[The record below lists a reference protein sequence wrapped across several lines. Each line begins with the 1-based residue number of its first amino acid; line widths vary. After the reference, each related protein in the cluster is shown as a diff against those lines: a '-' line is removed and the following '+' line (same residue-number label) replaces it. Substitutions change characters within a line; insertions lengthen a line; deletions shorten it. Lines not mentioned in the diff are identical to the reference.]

1 MVKHYESKRADA
13 LCRACIF
20 LFLLLF
26 AIGCEEDKEPAL
38 YMPTLATNTA
48 TGQSRFGATIQG
60 TVTPHEGSSAE
71 YTVGFLYST
80 SASLANPQEI
90 EATPGEGNNYTATL
104 QGLQPGQTYYY
115 CIFARSGDAMVK
127 GKTSNFDTD
136 AATRPAVSVVTT
148 ADITEESVQLQAE
161 VTDNGGYEPD
171 IRGFVYAPYIEN
183 GPDLNINDDETI
195 VAFGQD
201 FTATLSG
208 LKPNTTYSV
217 RAYATSGAGTGYGE
231 PVQFT
236 TTASKIP
243 IVIANGQGS
252 LGDVPVSAAAYTAV
266 LTGAVTADHG
276 LAVSE
281 VGFCWS
287 AESRQPTVEQSQ
299 SVKLDGAS
307 AKRFSA
313 TIEGLMANTRY
324 YVRAYAKNEK
334 GTGYSATV
342 EFTSDT
348 EQVVSLTQA
357 MVTAFTAS
365 TATISAQMTT
375 TEKTKVLEKGV
386 CYGTAL
392 NPDVNGAKL
401 KDASTDAKLVTATLT
416 GLKEGQVYHARA
428 YAVTRDGT
436 FYSGDVQFQT
446 ETTYAPTL
454 TTITVYDKT
463 ETGVKIRSSV
473 ATNGGLDITEKGIV
487 YSSTEAEP
495 TLEKGTKVVAT
506 GEGNDISVT
515 LSNLKGGTTYF
526 ACAYA
531 TNAKGTGY
539 GVVGEFATAQH
550 TVPVVGSLNV
560 SSIGDDN
567 AQASAFLSDI
577 GGEGEV
583 ISERG
588 FVLSV
593 GSEPTVEGCDFKI
606 VSTATTEEFT
616 AKLTKLSYSTL
627 YNIRAYAINKVGA
640 GYSQMLQFETGH
652 STTPGVGELKCVKS
666 ETYSLQIEFPVTNN
680 GGAELTKYGVR
691 WWGNGSAEQE
701 VVGKLTG
708 NTVTAT
714 ISGLQANT
722 YYSCYGFAANKN
734 GEVSTYS
741 NTFATAKL
749 PPTGD
754 DNPLP
759 GDDDGMKKPDVGY
772 VSVSEVYATSAW
784 VSASIYDDG
793 KSAIT
798 EQGFLWAEGEGDELT
813 VDNATKIVMPL
824 GKNSMRTKLTNLKGN
839 TTYRVRAYA
848 INAKGVGYSNQQWFT
863 TESADK
869 PEPGE
874 GDNPTPGTE
883 E

>member
-48 TGQSRFGATIQG
+48 TGLSRFGATIQG
-60 TVTPHEGSSAE
+60 TVTPHDGSSAD

-80 SASLANPQEI
+80 SASLANPQEAA
-90 EATPGEGNNYTATL
+90 ATPGEGNNYSATL

-171 IRGFVYAPYIEN
+171 IRGFVYALYIEN

-252 LGDVPVSAAAYTAV
+252 LGDVPVDAAAYTAV

-357 MVTAFTAS
+357 MVTAFTSS

-392 NPDVNGAKL
+392 NPDVNGTKVKDEGTDTKL
-401 KDASTDAKLVTATLT
+401 LTATLT
-416 GLKEGQVYHARA
+416 GLTEGQVYHARA

-463 ETGVKIRSSV
+463 ETGVKVRASV

-526 ACAYA
+526 ARAYA

-583 ISERG
+583 ISECG

-652 STTPGVGELKCVKS
+652 STTPSLGELKCVKA
-666 ETYSLQIEFPVTNN
+666 EAHSLQLEFPVTNN
-680 GGAELTKYGVR
+680 GGATLTEYGVMLD
-691 WWGNGSAEQE
+691 NTQD
-701 VVGKLTG
+701 VKGKLDG
-708 NTVTAT
+708 NKVTLT
-714 ISGLQANT
+714 LTSLKENT
-722 YYSCYGFAANKN
+722 SYIVRGYAANKN
-734 GEVSTYS
+734 GKVWT
-741 NTFATAKL
+741 NTEYFNTAKL
-749 PPTGD
+749 PPSGS

-759 GDDDGMKKPDVGY
+759 GDNDGIKKPNVGY
-772 VSVSEVYATSAW
+772 TSVSEIYATSAW
-784 VSASIYDDG
+784 VSASINDDG

-824 GKNSMRTKLTNLKGN
+824 GKNSMRTKLTNLKGK
-839 TTYRVRAYA
+839 TRYRVRAYA
-848 INAKGVGYSNQQWFT
+848 INAKGVGYGGQQWFT

-874 GDNPTPGTE
+874 GDNPTPGVD
-883 E
+883 

>member
-60 TVTPHEGSSAE
+60 TVTPHEGSSAD

-148 ADITEESVQLQAE
+148 ADITEESVTLQAE
-161 VTDNGGYEPD
+161 VTDNGGYEPE
-171 IRGFVYAPYIEN
+171 ILGFVYALYIEN
-183 GPDLNINDDETI
+183 GPDLNIDDDET
-195 VAFGQD
+195 VMAFGQD

-208 LKPNTTYSV
+208 LNPNTTYSV
-217 RAYATSGAGTGYGE
+217 RAYATSDAGTGYGE
-231 PVQFT
+231 PITFT
-236 TTASKIP
+236 TSASKIP

-299 SVKLDGAS
+299 SVKLDGAD

-324 YVRAYAKNEK
+324 YLRAYAKNEK

-357 MVTAFTAS
+357 MVTAFTSS
-365 TATISAQMTT
+365 TATISAQMTS
-375 TEKTKVLEKGV
+375 TEKTVIQEKGV
-386 CYGTAL
+386 CYGTAM
-392 NPDVNGAKL
+392 NPDVNGTKVKDEGTDTKL
-401 KDASTDAKLVTATLT
+401 LTATLT
-416 GLKEGQVYHARA
+416 GLTEGQVYHARA

-526 ACAYA
+526 ARAYA

-652 STTPGVGELKCVKS
+652 STTPSLGELKCVKA
-666 ETYSLQIEFPVTNN
+666 EAHSLQLEFPVTNN
-680 GGAELTKYGVR
+680 GGATLTEYGVMLD
-691 WWGNGSAEQE
+691 NTQD
-701 VVGKLTG
+701 VKGKLDG
-708 NTVTAT
+708 NKVTLTLTSLKENTSYTVR
-714 ISGLQANT
+714 G
-722 YYSCYGFAANKN
+722 YAANKN
-734 GEVSTYS
+734 GKVWT
-741 NTFATAKL
+741 NTEYFNTAKL
-749 PPTGD
+749 PPSGG

-759 GDDDGMKKPDVGY
+759 GDDDGMKKPSVGY
-772 VSVSEVYATSAW
+772 TSVSEIYATSAW
-784 VSASIYDDG
+784 VSASINDDG

-824 GKNSMRTKLTNLKGN
+824 GKNSMRTKLTNLKGK
-839 TTYRVRAYA
+839 TRYRVRAYA
-848 INAKGVGYSNQQWFT
+848 INAKGVGYGGQQWFT

-874 GDNPTPGTE
+874 GDNPTPGVD
-883 E
+883 

>member
-1 MVKHYESKRADA
+1 MVKHYEPKRTDA

-48 TGQSRFGATIQG
+48 TGQSRFGAIIQG

-80 SASLANPQEI
+80 SASLANAQEV
-90 EATPGEGNNYTATL
+90 EAVQGEGSNYTATL

-236 TTASKIP
+236 TSASKIP

-299 SVKLDGAS
+299 SVKLDGAD

-357 MVTAFTAS
+357 MVTAFTSS
-365 TATISAQMTT
+365 TATISAQMTS
-375 TEKTKVLEKGV
+375 TEKTKILEKGV
-386 CYGTAL
+386 CYGTAM
-392 NPDVNGAKL
+392 NPDVNGTKVKDEGTDTKL
-401 KDASTDAKLVTATLT
+401 LTATLT
-416 GLKEGQVYHARA
+416 GLTEGQVYHARA

-526 ACAYA
+526 ARAYA

-627 YNIRAYAINKVGA
+627 YNIRAYAINKVGT

-652 STTPGVGELKCVKS
+652 STTPSLGELKCVKA
-666 ETYSLQIEFPVTNN
+666 EAHSLQLEFPVTNN
-680 GGAELTKYGVR
+680 GGATLTEYGVMLD
-691 WWGNGSAEQE
+691 NTQD
-701 VVGKLTG
+701 VKGKLDG
-708 NTVTAT
+708 NKVTLTLTSLKENTSYTVR
-714 ISGLQANT
+714 G
-722 YYSCYGFAANKN
+722 YAANKN
-734 GEVSTYS
+734 GKVWT
-741 NTFATAKL
+741 NTEYFNTAKL
-749 PPTGD
+749 PPSGG

-759 GDDDGMKKPDVGY
+759 GDDDGMKKPSVGY
-772 VSVSEVYATSAW
+772 TSVSEIYATSAW
-784 VSASIYDDG
+784 VSASINDDG

-824 GKNSMRTKLTNLKGN
+824 GKNSMRTKLTNLKGK
-839 TTYRVRAYA
+839 TRYRVRAYA
-848 INAKGVGYSNQQWFT
+848 INAKGVGYGGQQWFT

-874 GDNPTPGTE
+874 GDNPTPGVD
-883 E
+883 

>member
-1 MVKHYESKRADA
+1 MVKHYESKRTDA

-26 AIGCEEDKEPAL
+26 AIGCEEDKEPTL

-80 SASLANPQEI
+80 SASLANAQEV
-90 EATPGEGNNYTATL
+90 EAVQGEGSNYTATL

-324 YVRAYAKNEK
+324 YVRAYAKNVK
-334 GTGYSATV
+334 GTGYSATL

-392 NPDVNGAKL
+392 NPDVNGTKL

-526 ACAYA
+526 ARAYA

-652 STTPGVGELKCVKS
+652 STTPSLGELKCVKA
-666 ETYSLQIEFPVTNN
+666 EAHSLQLEFPVTNN
-680 GGAELTKYGVR
+680 GGATLTEYGVMLD
-691 WWGNGSAEQE
+691 NTQD
-701 VVGKLTG
+701 VKGKLDG
-708 NTVTAT
+708 NKVTLTLTSLKENTSYTVR
-714 ISGLQANT
+714 G
-722 YYSCYGFAANKN
+722 YAANKN
-734 GEVSTYS
+734 GKVWT
-741 NTFATAKL
+741 NTEYFNTAKL
-749 PPTGD
+749 PPSGG

-759 GDDDGMKKPDVGY
+759 GDNDGMKKPSVGY
-772 VSVSEVYATSAW
+772 TSVSEIYATSAW
-784 VSASIYDDG
+784 VSASINDDG

-824 GKNSMRTKLTNLKGN
+824 GKNSMRTKLTNLKGK
-839 TTYRVRAYA
+839 TRYRVRAYA
-848 INAKGVGYSNQQWFT
+848 INAKGVGYGGQQWFT

-874 GDNPTPGTE
+874 GDNPTPGVD
-883 E
+883 

>member
-1 MVKHYESKRADA
+1 MVKHYEPKRTAA
-13 LCRACIF
+13 WCRACIF
-20 LFLLLF
+20 LFVLLF

-48 TGQSRFGATIQG
+48 TGLSRFGATIQG
-60 TVTPHEGSSAE
+60 TVTPHDGSSAD

-80 SASLANPQEI
+80 SASLTNPQEI

-136 AATRPAVSVVTT
+136 VATRPAVSVVTT
-148 ADITEESVQLQAE
+148 SDITEESVTLQAE

-171 IRGFVYAPYIEN
+171 ILGFVYALYIEN
-183 GPDLNINDDETI
+183 GPDLNINDDETV

-201 FTATLSG
+201 FTATLTG
-208 LKPNTTYSV
+208 LNPNTTYSV
-217 RAYATSGAGTGYGE
+217 RAYATSSAGTGYGE
-231 PVQFT
+231 PITFT
-236 TTASKIP
+236 TSASKIP

-252 LGDVPVSAAAYTAV
+252 LGDVPVDAAAYTAV

-299 SVKLDGAS
+299 SVKLDGTN

-313 TIEGLMANTRY
+313 TAEGLMANTRY

-357 MVTAFTAS
+357 MVTAFTSS

-375 TEKTKVLEKGV
+375 TEKTVIQEKGV
-386 CYGTAL
+386 CYGTAV
-392 NPDVNGAKL
+392 NPDVNGTKVKDEGTDTKL
-401 KDASTDAKLVTATLT
+401 LTATLT

-436 FYSGDVQFQT
+436 FYSGDIQFQT

-454 TTITVYDKT
+454 TGITVYDKT
-463 ETGVKIRSSV
+463 ETSVKVRSSV

-487 YSSTEAEP
+487 YSNSVAEP
-495 TLEKGTKVVAT
+495 TLENGTKAVAT
-506 GEGNDISVT
+506 GEGNDISVS
-515 LSNLKGGTTYF
+515 LSNLKGGTTYY
-526 ACAYA
+526 ARAYA

-588 FVLSV
+588 FVLAA
-593 GSEPTVEGCDFKI
+593 GWEPTVESCDLKI

-616 AKLTKLSYSTL
+616 AKLTGLSYSTL
-627 YNIRAYAINKVGA
+627 YTIRAYAINKVGA
-640 GYSQMLQFETGH
+640 GYSQMVQFETGY
-652 STTPGVGELKCVKS
+652 STTPSVGELKCVKA

-759 GDDDGMKKPDVGY
+759 GDDDGMKKPELGY
-772 VSVSEVYATSAW
+772 TNVSEVYATSAW

-839 TTYRVRAYA
+839 TRYRVRAYA

>member
-1 MVKHYESKRADA
+1 MVKHYEPKRTAA
-13 LCRACIF
+13 WCRACIF
-20 LFLLLF
+20 LFVLLF

-48 TGQSRFGATIQG
+48 TGLSRFGATIQG
-60 TVTPHEGSSAE
+60 TVTPHDGSSAD

-80 SASLANPQEI
+80 SASLANPQEAA
-90 EATPGEGNNYTATL
+90 ATPGEGNNYSATL

-392 NPDVNGAKL
+392 NPDVNGTKL
-401 KDASTDAKLVTATLT
+401 KDASTDVKLVTATLT

-526 ACAYA
+526 ARAYA

-652 STTPGVGELKCVKS
+652 STTPSLGELKCVKA
-666 ETYSLQIEFPVTNN
+666 EAHSLQLEFPVTNN
-680 GGAELTKYGVR
+680 GGATLTEYGVMLD
-691 WWGNGSAEQE
+691 NTQD
-701 VVGKLTG
+701 VKGKLDG
-708 NTVTAT
+708 NKVTLTLTSLKENTSYTVR
-714 ISGLQANT
+714 G
-722 YYSCYGFAANKN
+722 YAANKN
-734 GEVSTYS
+734 GKVWT
-741 NTFATAKL
+741 NTEYFNTAKL
-749 PPTGD
+749 PPSGG

-759 GDDDGMKKPDVGY
+759 GDDDGMKKPSVGY
-772 VSVSEVYATSAW
+772 TSVSEIYATSAW
-784 VSASIYDDG
+784 VSASINDDG

-824 GKNSMRTKLTNLKGN
+824 GKNSMRTKLTNLKGK
-839 TTYRVRAYA
+839 TRYRVRAYA
-848 INAKGVGYSNQQWFT
+848 INAKGVGYGGQQWFT

-874 GDNPTPGTE
+874 GDNPTPGVD
-883 E
+883 

>member
-1 MVKHYESKRADA
+1 MVKHYESKRTDA

-26 AIGCEEDKEPAL
+26 AIGCEEDKEPTL

-60 TVTPHEGSSAE
+60 TVTPHEGSSAD

-136 AATRPAVSVVTT
+136 AATRPAISVVTT

-183 GPDLNINDDETI
+183 GPDLNINNDETI

-252 LGDVPVSAAAYTAV
+252 LGDVPVDAAAYTAV

-313 TIEGLMANTRY
+313 NIEGLMANTRY

-392 NPDVNGAKL
+392 NPDVNGTKL

-515 LSNLKGGTTYF
+515 LSNLKGGTTYY
-526 ACAYA
+526 ARAYA

-567 AQASAFLSDI
+567 AQASAFLSNI

-627 YNIRAYAINKVGA
+627 YNIRAYAINKVGT

-652 STTPGVGELKCVKS
+652 STTPSLGELKCVKA
-666 ETYSLQIEFPVTNN
+666 EAHSLQLEFPVTNN
-680 GGAELTKYGVR
+680 GGATLTEYGVMLD
-691 WWGNGSAEQE
+691 NTQD
-701 VVGKLTG
+701 VKGKLDG
-708 NTVTAT
+708 NRVTLTLTSLKENTSYTVR
-714 ISGLQANT
+714 G
-722 YYSCYGFAANKN
+722 YAANKN
-734 GEVSTYS
+734 GKVWT
-741 NTFATAKL
+741 NTEYFNTAKL
-749 PPTGD
+749 PPSGG

-759 GDDDGMKKPDVGY
+759 GDNDGMKKPNVGY
-772 VSVSEVYATSAW
+772 TTVYDIGATSAW
-784 VSASIYDDG
+784 VGANINDDG

-813 VDNATKIVMPL
+813 VDNATKIKMPVG
-824 GKNSMRTKLTNLKGN
+824 GKVMRTKISGLKG
-839 TTYRVRAYA
+839 TTRYRVRAYA
-848 INAKGVGYSNQQWFT
+848 INAKGVGYGGQQWFT

-874 GDNPTPGTE
+874 GDNPTPGVD
-883 E
+883 

>member
-80 SASLANPQEI
+80 SAGLANPQEI

-148 ADITEESVQLQAE
+148 ADITEESVKLQAE

-171 IRGFVYAPYIEN
+171 IRGFVYALYIEN

-236 TTASKIP
+236 TSASKIP

-299 SVKLDGAS
+299 SVKLDGAD

-324 YVRAYAKNEK
+324 YLRAYAKNEK
-334 GTGYSATV
+334 GTGYSSTV

-357 MVTAFTAS
+357 MVTAFTSS
-365 TATISAQMTT
+365 TATISAQMTS
-375 TEKTKVLEKGV
+375 TEKTKILEKGV
-386 CYGTAL
+386 CYGTAV
-392 NPDVNGAKL
+392 NPDVNGTKVKDEGTDTKL
-401 KDASTDAKLVTATLT
+401 LTATLT
-416 GLKEGQVYHARA
+416 GLTEGQVYHARA

-463 ETGVKIRSSV
+463 ETGVKVRASV

-495 TLEKGTKVVAT
+495 TLENGTKAVAT

-515 LSNLKGGTTYF
+515 LSNLTGGTTYF
-526 ACAYA
+526 ARAYA

-652 STTPGVGELKCVKS
+652 STTPSLGELKCVKA
-666 ETYSLQIEFPVTNN
+666 EAHSLQLEFPVTNN
-680 GGAELTKYGVR
+680 GGATLTEYGVMLD
-691 WWGNGSAEQE
+691 NTQD
-701 VVGKLTG
+701 VKGKLDG
-708 NTVTAT
+708 NKVTLTLTSLKENTSYTVR
-714 ISGLQANT
+714 G
-722 YYSCYGFAANKN
+722 YAANKN
-734 GEVSTYS
+734 GKVWT
-741 NTFATAKL
+741 NTEYFNTAKL
-749 PPTGD
+749 PPSGG

-759 GDDDGMKKPDVGY
+759 GDDDGMKKPSVGY
-772 VSVSEVYATSAW
+772 TSVSEIYATSAW
-784 VSASIYDDG
+784 VSASINDDG

-813 VDNATKIVMPL
+813 VDNATKIVMSL
-824 GKNSMRTKLTNLKGN
+824 GKNSMRTKLTNLKGK
-839 TTYRVRAYA
+839 TRYRVRAYA
-848 INAKGVGYSNQQWFT
+848 INAKGVGYGGQQWFT

-874 GDNPTPGTE
+874 GDNPTPGVD
-883 E
+883 

>member
-1 MVKHYESKRADA
+1 MVKHYEPKRTAA
-13 LCRACIF
+13 WCRACIF
-20 LFLLLF
+20 LFVLLF

-48 TGQSRFGATIQG
+48 TGLSRFGATIQG
-60 TVTPHEGSSAE
+60 TVTPHDGSSAD

-80 SASLANPQEI
+80 SASLANPQEAA
-90 EATPGEGNNYTATL
+90 ATPGEGNNYSATL

-136 AATRPAVSVVTT
+136 AATRPAVSVVT
-148 ADITEESVQLQAE
+148 ASDITEESVTLQAE

-171 IRGFVYAPYIEN
+171 ILGFVYAPYIEN
-183 GPDLNINDDETI
+183 GPDLNINDDETV

-201 FTATLSG
+201 FTATLTG
-208 LKPNTTYSV
+208 LNPNTTYSV

-231 PVQFT
+231 PIQFT
-236 TTASKIP
+236 TSASKIP

-299 SVKLDGAS
+299 SVKLDGTN

-313 TIEGLMANTRY
+313 TAEGLMANTRY

-357 MVTAFTAS
+357 MVTAFTSS

-375 TEKTKVLEKGV
+375 TEKTVIQEKGV
-386 CYGTAL
+386 CYGTAV
-392 NPDVNGAKL
+392 NPDTNGSKV
-401 KDASTDAKLVTATLT
+401 KDGSTDTKQLTAKLT

-454 TTITVYDKT
+454 TGITVYDKT
-463 ETGVKIRSSV
+463 ETGVKIRASV

-487 YSSTEAEP
+487 YSNSVAEP
-495 TLEKGTKVVAT
+495 TLENGTKAVAT
-506 GEGNDISVT
+506 SEGNDISVS
-515 LSNLKGGTTYF
+515 LSNLKGGTTYY
-526 ACAYA
+526 ARAYA

-567 AQASAFLSDI
+567 AQASAYLSDL
-577 GGEGEV
+577 GGEGET

-588 FVLSV
+588 FVLAI
-593 GSEPTVEGCDFKI
+593 GWEPTVENNDLKI
-606 VSTATTEEFT
+606 VSSTTTENFT
-616 AKLTKLSYSTL
+616 AKLTGLSYSTL

-652 STTPGVGELKCVKS
+652 STTPSLGELKCVKA
-666 ETYSLQIEFPVTNN
+666 EAHSLQLEFPVTNN
-680 GGAELTKYGVR
+680 GGATLTEYGVR
-691 WWGNGSAEQE
+691 FDDYLDVKGQLEGNK
-701 VVGKLTG
+701 VTLTLTDLKE
-708 NTVTAT
+708 NTSYAVR
-714 ISGLQANT
+714 G
-722 YYSCYGFAANKN
+722 YAANKN
-734 GEVSTYS
+734 GKVWT
-741 NTFATAKL
+741 NTEYFNTAKL
-749 PPTGD
+749 PPTGG

-759 GDDDGMKKPDVGY
+759 GDNDGMKKPSVGY
-772 VSVSEVYATSAW
+772 TNVSEIYATSAW

-793 KSAIT
+793 KSTIT
-798 EQGFLWAEGEGDELT
+798 EQGFLWAEGSDGDLT

-824 GKNSMRTKLTNLKGN
+824 GKNSMRTKLTNLKAN

-848 INAKGVGYSNQQWFT
+848 INAKGVGYSDQQWFT

-874 GDNPTPGTE
+874 GDNPTPGVD
-883 E
+883 

>member
-1 MVKHYESKRADA
+1 MVKHYESKRTDA

-148 ADITEESVQLQAE
+148 ADITEESVKLQAE

-171 IRGFVYAPYIEN
+171 IRGFVYALYIEN

-236 TTASKIP
+236 TSASKIP

-299 SVKLDGAS
+299 SVKLDGAD

-324 YVRAYAKNEK
+324 YLRAYAKNEK
-334 GTGYSATV
+334 GTGYSSTV

-357 MVTAFTAS
+357 MVTAFTSS
-365 TATISAQMTT
+365 TATISAQMTS
-375 TEKTKVLEKGV
+375 TEKTVIQEKGV
-386 CYGTAL
+386 CYGTAM
-392 NPDVNGAKL
+392 NPDVNGTKVKDEGTDTKL
-401 KDASTDAKLVTATLT
+401 LTATLT
-416 GLKEGQVYHARA
+416 GLTEGQVYHARA

-463 ETGVKIRSSV
+463 ETGVKVRASV

-495 TLEKGTKVVAT
+495 TLENGTKAVAT
-506 GEGNDISVT
+506 GEDNDISVT
-515 LSNLKGGTTYF
+515 LSNLTGGTTYF
-526 ACAYA
+526 ARAYA

-652 STTPGVGELKCVKS
+652 STTPSLGELKCVKA
-666 ETYSLQIEFPVTNN
+666 EAHSLQLEFPVTNN
-680 GGAELTKYGVR
+680 GGATLTEYGVMLD
-691 WWGNGSAEQE
+691 NTQD
-701 VVGKLTG
+701 VKGKLDG
-708 NTVTAT
+708 NKVTLTLTSLKENTSYTVR
-714 ISGLQANT
+714 G
-722 YYSCYGFAANKN
+722 YAANKN
-734 GEVSTYS
+734 GKVWT
-741 NTFATAKL
+741 NTEYFNTAKL
-749 PPTGD
+749 PPSGG

-759 GDDDGMKKPDVGY
+759 GDDDGMKKPSVGY
-772 VSVSEVYATSAW
+772 TSVSEIYATSAW
-784 VSASIYDDG
+784 VSASINDDG

-824 GKNSMRTKLTNLKGN
+824 GKNSMRTKLTNLKGK
-839 TTYRVRAYA
+839 TRYRVRAYA
-848 INAKGVGYSNQQWFT
+848 INAKGVGYGGQQWFT

-874 GDNPTPGTE
+874 GDNPTPGVD
-883 E
+883 

>member
-1 MVKHYESKRADA
+1 MVKHYEPKRTAA
-13 LCRACIF
+13 WCRACIF
-20 LFLLLF
+20 LFVLLF

-48 TGQSRFGATIQG
+48 TGLSRFGATIQG
-60 TVTPHEGSSAE
+60 TVTPHDGSSAD

-80 SASLANPQEI
+80 SASLANPQEAA
-90 EATPGEGNNYTATL
+90 ATPGEGNNYSATL

-313 TIEGLMANTRY
+313 TIECFMANTRY
-324 YVRAYAKNEK
+324 YVRASAKNEK
-334 GTGYSATV
+334 GTRYSATV

-392 NPDVNGAKL
+392 NPDVNGTKL
-401 KDASTDAKLVTATLT
+401 KDASTDVKLVTATLT

-526 ACAYA
+526 ARAYA

-652 STTPGVGELKCVKS
+652 STTPSLGELKCVKA
-666 ETYSLQIEFPVTNN
+666 EAHSLQLEFPVTNN
-680 GGAELTKYGVR
+680 GGATLTEYGVMLD
-691 WWGNGSAEQE
+691 NTQD
-701 VVGKLTG
+701 VKGKLDG
-708 NTVTAT
+708 NKVTLTLTSLKENTSYTVR
-714 ISGLQANT
+714 G
-722 YYSCYGFAANKN
+722 YAANKN
-734 GEVSTYS
+734 GKVWT
-741 NTFATAKL
+741 NTEYFNTAKL
-749 PPTGD
+749 PPSGG

-759 GDDDGMKKPDVGY
+759 GDDDGMKKPSVGY
-772 VSVSEVYATSAW
+772 TSVSEIYATSAW
-784 VSASIYDDG
+784 VSASINDDG

-824 GKNSMRTKLTNLKGN
+824 GKNSMRTKLTNLKGK
-839 TTYRVRAYA
+839 TRYRVRAYA
-848 INAKGVGYSNQQWFT
+848 INAKGVGYGGQQWFT

-874 GDNPTPGTE
+874 GDNPTPGVD
-883 E
+883 

>member
-1 MVKHYESKRADA
+1 MVKHYESKRTDA

-26 AIGCEEDKEPAL
+26 AIGCEEDKEPTL

-80 SASLANPQEI
+80 SASLANAQEV
-90 EATPGEGNNYTATL
+90 EAVQGEGSNYTATL

-195 VAFGQD
+195 VAFGQN

-243 IVIANGQGS
+243 IVISNGQGS

-392 NPDVNGAKL
+392 NPDVNGTKL
-401 KDASTDAKLVTATLT
+401 KDTSTDAKLVTATLT

-526 ACAYA
+526 ARAYA

-652 STTPGVGELKCVKS
+652 STTPSLGELKCVKT
-666 ETYSLQIEFPVTNN
+666 EAHSLQLEFPVTNN
-680 GGAELTKYGVR
+680 GGATLTEYGVMLD
-691 WWGNGSAEQE
+691 NTQD
-701 VVGKLTG
+701 VKGKLDG
-708 NTVTAT
+708 NKVTLTLTSLKENTSYTVR
-714 ISGLQANT
+714 G
-722 YYSCYGFAANKN
+722 YAANKN
-734 GEVSTYS
+734 GKVWT
-741 NTFATAKL
+741 NTEYFNTAKL
-749 PPTGD
+749 PPSGG

-759 GDDDGMKKPDVGY
+759 GDDDGMKKPSVGY
-772 VSVSEVYATSAW
+772 TSVSEIYATSAW
-784 VSASIYDDG
+784 VSASINDDG

-813 VDNATKIVMPL
+813 VDNATKIVMPS
-824 GKNSMRTKLTNLKGN
+824 GKNSMRTKLTNLKGK
-839 TTYRVRAYA
+839 TRYRVRAYA
-848 INAKGVGYSNQQWFT
+848 INAKGVGYGGQQWFT

-874 GDNPTPGTE
+874 GDNPTPGVD
-883 E
+883 

>member
-1 MVKHYESKRADA
+1 MVKHYEPKRTDA

-60 TVTPHEGSSAE
+60 TVTPHEGSSAD

-115 CIFARSGDAMVK
+115 CIFVRSGDAMVK

-148 ADITEESVQLQAE
+148 ADITEESVKLQAE

-171 IRGFVYAPYIEN
+171 IRGFVYALYIEN

-236 TTASKIP
+236 TSASKIP

-299 SVKLDGAS
+299 SVKLDGAD

-324 YVRAYAKNEK
+324 YLRAYAKNEK
-334 GTGYSATV
+334 GTGYSSTV

-357 MVTAFTAS
+357 MVTAFTSS
-365 TATISAQMTT
+365 TATISAQMTS
-375 TEKTKVLEKGV
+375 TEKTKILEKGV
-386 CYGTAL
+386 CYGTAM
-392 NPDVNGAKL
+392 NPDVNG
-401 KDASTDAKLVTATLT
+401 
-416 GLKEGQVYHARA
+416 
-428 YAVTRDGT
+428 
-436 FYSGDVQFQT
+436 
-446 ETTYAPTL
+446 
-454 TTITVYDKT
+454 
-463 ETGVKIRSSV
+463 
-473 ATNGGLDITEKGIV
+473 
-487 YSSTEAEP
+487 
-495 TLEKGTKVVAT
+495 TKVK
-506 GEGNDISVT
+506 D
-515 LSNLKGGTTYF
+515 
-526 ACAYA
+526 
-531 TNAKGTGY
+531 
-539 GVVGEFATAQH
+539 
-550 TVPVVGSLNV
+550 
-560 SSIGDDN
+560 
-567 AQASAFLSDI
+567 
-577 GGEGEV
+577 
-583 ISERG
+583 
-588 FVLSV
+588 
-593 GSEPTVEGCDFKI
+593 EP
-606 VSTATTEEFT
+606 
-616 AKLTKLSYSTL
+616 
-627 YNIRAYAINKVGA
+627 
-640 GYSQMLQFETGH
+640 
-652 STTPGVGELKCVKS
+652 EL
-666 ETYSLQIEFPVTNN
+666 E
-680 GGAELTKYGVR
+680 
-691 WWGNGSAEQE
+691 
-701 VVGKLTG
+701 
-708 NTVTAT
+708 
-714 ISGLQANT
+714 
-722 YYSCYGFAANKN
+722 
-734 GEVSTYS
+734 
-741 NTFATAKL
+741 
-749 PPTGD
+749 
-754 DNPLP
+754 
-759 GDDDGMKKPDVGY
+759 
-772 VSVSEVYATSAW
+772 
-784 VSASIYDDG
+784 
-793 KSAIT
+793 
-798 EQGFLWAEGEGDELT
+798 
-813 VDNATKIVMPL
+813 
-824 GKNSMRTKLTNLKGN
+824 
-839 TTYRVRAYA
+839 
-848 INAKGVGYSNQQWFT
+848 
-863 TESADK
+863 
-869 PEPGE
+869 
-874 GDNPTPGTE
+874 
-883 E
+883 

>member
-1 MVKHYESKRADA
+1 MVKHYESKRTDA

-26 AIGCEEDKEPAL
+26 AIGCEEDKEPTL

-80 SASLANPQEI
+80 SASLANAQEV
-90 EATPGEGNNYTATL
+90 EAVQGEGSNYTATL

-307 AKRFSA
+307 AKRFST

-392 NPDVNGAKL
+392 NPDVNSTKL
-401 KDASTDAKLVTATLT
+401 KDASTDAKQVTATLT

-526 ACAYA
+526 ARAYA

-652 STTPGVGELKCVKS
+652 STTPSLGELKCVKA
-666 ETYSLQIEFPVTNN
+666 EAHSLQLEFPVTNN
-680 GGAELTKYGVR
+680 GGATLTEYGVMLD
-691 WWGNGSAEQE
+691 NTQD
-701 VVGKLTG
+701 VKGKLDG
-708 NTVTAT
+708 NKVTLTLTSLKENTSYTVR
-714 ISGLQANT
+714 G
-722 YYSCYGFAANKN
+722 YAANKN
-734 GEVSTYS
+734 GKVWT
-741 NTFATAKL
+741 NTEYFNTAKL
-749 PPTGD
+749 PPSGG

-759 GDDDGMKKPDVGY
+759 GDDDGMKKPSVGY
-772 VSVSEVYATSAW
+772 TSVSEIYATSAW
-784 VSASIYDDG
+784 VSASINDDG

-824 GKNSMRTKLTNLKGN
+824 GKNSMRTKLTNLKGK
-839 TTYRVRAYA
+839 TRYRVRAYA
-848 INAKGVGYSNQQWFT
+848 INAKGVGYGGQQWFT

-874 GDNPTPGTE
+874 GDNPTPGVD
-883 E
+883 

>member
-1 MVKHYESKRADA
+1 MVKHYESKRTDA
-13 LCRACIF
+13 LCRAYIF

-26 AIGCEEDKEPAL
+26 AIGCEEDKEPTL

-80 SASLANPQEI
+80 SASLANAQEV
-90 EATPGEGNNYTATL
+90 EAVQGEGSNYTATL

-392 NPDVNGAKL
+392 NPDVNGTKL

-416 GLKEGQVYHARA
+416 GLKEGQIYHARA

-526 ACAYA
+526 ARAYA

-627 YNIRAYAINKVGA
+627 YNIRAYAINKVGT

-652 STTPGVGELKCVKS
+652 STTPSLGELKCVKA
-666 ETYSLQIEFPVTNN
+666 EAHSLQLEFPVTNN
-680 GGAELTKYGVR
+680 GGATLTEYGVMLD
-691 WWGNGSAEQE
+691 NTQD
-701 VVGKLTG
+701 VKGKLDG
-708 NTVTAT
+708 NKVTLTLTSLKENTSYTVR
-714 ISGLQANT
+714 G
-722 YYSCYGFAANKN
+722 YAANKN
-734 GEVSTYS
+734 GKVWT
-741 NTFATAKL
+741 NTEYFNTAKL
-749 PPTGD
+749 PPSGG

-759 GDDDGMKKPDVGY
+759 GDNDGMKKPSVGY
-772 VSVSEVYATSAW
+772 TSVSEIYATSAW
-784 VSASIYDDG
+784 VSASINDDG

-824 GKNSMRTKLTNLKGN
+824 GKNSMRTKLTNLKGK
-839 TTYRVRAYA
+839 TRYRVRAYA
-848 INAKGVGYSNQQWFT
+848 INAKGVGYGGQQWFT

-874 GDNPTPGTE
+874 GDNPTPGVD
-883 E
+883 

>member
-1 MVKHYESKRADA
+1 MVKHYESKRTDA

-26 AIGCEEDKEPAL
+26 AIGCEEDKEPTL

-80 SASLANPQEI
+80 SASLANAQEV
-90 EATPGEGNNYTATL
+90 EAVQGEGSNYTATL

-307 AKRFSA
+307 AKRFST

-392 NPDVNGAKL
+392 NPDVNGTKL
-401 KDASTDAKLVTATLT
+401 KDASTDAKQVTATLT

-473 ATNGGLDITEKGIV
+473 AANGGLDITEKGIV

-526 ACAYA
+526 ARAYA

-652 STTPGVGELKCVKS
+652 STTPSLGELKCVKA
-666 ETYSLQIEFPVTNN
+666 EAHSLQLEFPVTNN
-680 GGAELTKYGVR
+680 GGATLTEYGVMLD
-691 WWGNGSAEQE
+691 NTQD
-701 VVGKLTG
+701 VKGKLDG
-708 NTVTAT
+708 NKVTLTLTSLKENTSYTVR
-714 ISGLQANT
+714 G
-722 YYSCYGFAANKN
+722 YAANKN
-734 GEVSTYS
+734 GKVWT
-741 NTFATAKL
+741 NTEYFNTAKL
-749 PPTGD
+749 PPSGG

-759 GDDDGMKKPDVGY
+759 GDDDGMKKPSVGY
-772 VSVSEVYATSAW
+772 TSVSEIYATSAW
-784 VSASIYDDG
+784 VSASINDDG

-824 GKNSMRTKLTNLKGN
+824 GKNSMRTKLTNLKGK
-839 TTYRVRAYA
+839 TRYRVRAYA
-848 INAKGVGYSNQQWFT
+848 INAKGVGYGGQQWFT

-874 GDNPTPGTE
+874 GDNPTPGVD
-883 E
+883 

>member
-1 MVKHYESKRADA
+1 MVKHYESKRTDA

-26 AIGCEEDKEPAL
+26 AIGCEEDKEPTL

-80 SASLANPQEI
+80 SASLANAQEV
-90 EATPGEGNNYTATL
+90 EAVQGEGSNYTATL

-392 NPDVNGAKL
+392 NPDVNSTKL
-401 KDASTDAKLVTATLT
+401 KDTSTDAKLVTATLT

-526 ACAYA
+526 ARAYA

-652 STTPGVGELKCVKS
+652 STTPSLGELKCVKA
-666 ETYSLQIEFPVTNN
+666 EAHSLQLEFPVTNN
-680 GGAELTKYGVR
+680 GGATLTEYGVMLD
-691 WWGNGSAEQE
+691 NTQD
-701 VVGKLTG
+701 VKGKLDG
-708 NTVTAT
+708 NKVTLTLTSLKENTSYTVR
-714 ISGLQANT
+714 G
-722 YYSCYGFAANKN
+722 YAANKN
-734 GEVSTYS
+734 GKVWT
-741 NTFATAKL
+741 NTEYFNTAKL
-749 PPTGD
+749 PPSGG

-759 GDDDGMKKPDVGY
+759 GDDDGMKKPSVGY
-772 VSVSEVYATSAW
+772 TSVSEIYATSAW
-784 VSASIYDDG
+784 VSASINDDG

-813 VDNATKIVMPL
+813 VDNATKIVMPS
-824 GKNSMRTKLTNLKGN
+824 GKNSMRTKLTNLKGK
-839 TTYRVRAYA
+839 TRYRVRAYA
-848 INAKGVGYSNQQWFT
+848 INAKGVGYGGQQWFT

-874 GDNPTPGTE
+874 GDNPTPGVD
-883 E
+883 

>member
-1 MVKHYESKRADA
+1 MVKHYESKRTDA
-13 LCRACIF
+13 LYRACIF

-26 AIGCEEDKEPAL
+26 AIGCEEDKEPTL

-80 SASLANPQEI
+80 SASLANAQEV
-90 EATPGEGNNYTATL
+90 EAVQGEGSNYTATL

-148 ADITEESVQLQAE
+148 ADITEESVKLQAE

-171 IRGFVYAPYIEN
+171 IYGFVYAPYIEN

-236 TTASKIP
+236 TSASKIP

-299 SVKLDGAS
+299 SVKLDGAD

-324 YVRAYAKNEK
+324 YLRAYAKNEK

-357 MVTAFTAS
+357 MVTAFTSS
-365 TATISAQMTT
+365 TATISAQMTS
-375 TEKTKVLEKGV
+375 TEKTVIQEKGV
-386 CYGTAL
+386 CYGTAM
-392 NPDVNGAKL
+392 NPDVNGTKVKDEGTDTKL
-401 KDASTDAKLVTATLT
+401 LTATLT
-416 GLKEGQVYHARA
+416 GLTEGQVYHARA

-463 ETGVKIRSSV
+463 ETGVKVRASV

-495 TLEKGTKVVAT
+495 TLENGTKAVAT

-526 ACAYA
+526 ARAYA

-652 STTPGVGELKCVKS
+652 STTPSLGELKCVKA
-666 ETYSLQIEFPVTNN
+666 EAHSLQLEFPVTNN
-680 GGAELTKYGVR
+680 GGATLTEYGVMLD
-691 WWGNGSAEQE
+691 NTQD
-701 VVGKLTG
+701 VKGKLDG
-708 NTVTAT
+708 NKVTLTLTSLKENTSYTVR
-714 ISGLQANT
+714 G
-722 YYSCYGFAANKN
+722 YAANKN
-734 GEVSTYS
+734 GKVWT
-741 NTFATAKL
+741 NTEYFNTAKL
-749 PPTGD
+749 PPSGG

-759 GDDDGMKKPDVGY
+759 GDDDGMKKPSVGY
-772 VSVSEVYATSAW
+772 TSVSEIYATSAW
-784 VSASIYDDG
+784 VSASINDDG

-824 GKNSMRTKLTNLKGN
+824 GKNSMRTKLTNLKGK
-839 TTYRVRAYA
+839 TRYRVRAYA
-848 INAKGVGYSNQQWFT
+848 INAKGVGYGGQQWFT
-863 TESADK
+863 TEGADK

-874 GDNPTPGTE
+874 GDNPTPGVD
-883 E
+883 

>member
-1 MVKHYESKRADA
+1 MVKHYEPKRTAA
-13 LCRACIF
+13 WCRACIF
-20 LFLLLF
+20 LFVLLF

-48 TGQSRFGATIQG
+48 TGLSRFGATIQG
-60 TVTPHEGSSAE
+60 TVTPHDGSSAD

-80 SASLANPQEI
+80 SASLANPQEAA
-90 EATPGEGNNYTATL
+90 ATPGEGNNYSATL

-392 NPDVNGAKL
+392 NPDVNGTKL
-401 KDASTDAKLVTATLT
+401 KDASTDVKLVTATLT

-526 ACAYA
+526 ARAYA

-652 STTPGVGELKCVKS
+652 STTPSLGELKCVKA
-666 ETYSLQIEFPVTNN
+666 EAHSLQLEFPVTNN
-680 GGAELTKYGVR
+680 GGATLTEYGVMLD
-691 WWGNGSAEQE
+691 NPQD
-701 VVGKLTG
+701 VKGKLDG
-708 NTVTAT
+708 NKVTLTLTSLKENTSYTVR
-714 ISGLQANT
+714 G
-722 YYSCYGFAANKN
+722 YAANKN
-734 GEVSTYS
+734 GKVWT
-741 NTFATAKL
+741 NTEYFNTAKL
-749 PPTGD
+749 PPSGG

-759 GDDDGMKKPDVGY
+759 GDDDGMKKPSVGY
-772 VSVSEVYATSAW
+772 TSVSEIYATSAW
-784 VSASIYDDG
+784 VSASINDDG

-824 GKNSMRTKLTNLKGN
+824 GKNSMRTKLTNLKGK
-839 TTYRVRAYA
+839 TRYRVRAYA
-848 INAKGVGYSNQQWFT
+848 INAKGVGYGGQQWFT

-874 GDNPTPGTE
+874 GDNPTPGVD
-883 E
+883 

>member
-1 MVKHYESKRADA
+1 MVKHYESKRTDA

-26 AIGCEEDKEPAL
+26 AIGCEEDKEPTL

-80 SASLANPQEI
+80 SASLANAQEV
-90 EATPGEGNNYTATL
+90 EAVQGEGSNYTATL

-324 YVRAYAKNEK
+324 YVRAYAKNVK
-334 GTGYSATV
+334 GTGYSATL

-392 NPDVNGAKL
+392 NPDVNGTKL

-495 TLEKGTKVVAT
+495 TLEKGTKVVAK

-526 ACAYA
+526 ARAYA

-652 STTPGVGELKCVKS
+652 STTPSLGELKCVKA
-666 ETYSLQIEFPVTNN
+666 EAHSLQLEFPVTNN
-680 GGAELTKYGVR
+680 GGATLTEYGVMLD
-691 WWGNGSAEQE
+691 NTQD
-701 VVGKLTG
+701 VKGKLDG
-708 NTVTAT
+708 NKVTLTLTSLKENTSYTVRGYAT
-714 ISGLQANT
+714 
-722 YYSCYGFAANKN
+722 NKN
-734 GEVSTYS
+734 GKVWT
-741 NTFATAKL
+741 NTEYFNTAKL
-749 PPTGD
+749 PPSGG

-759 GDDDGMKKPDVGY
+759 GDDDGMKKPSVGY
-772 VSVSEVYATSAW
+772 TSVSEIYATSAW
-784 VSASIYDDG
+784 VSASINDDG

-813 VDNATKIVMPL
+813 VDNATKIVMPS
-824 GKNSMRTKLTNLKGN
+824 GKNSMRTKLTNLKGK
-839 TTYRVRAYA
+839 TRYRVRAYA
-848 INAKGVGYSNQQWFT
+848 INAKGVGYGGQQWFT

-874 GDNPTPGTE
+874 GDNPTPGVD
-883 E
+883 

>member
-1 MVKHYESKRADA
+1 MVKHYESKRTDA
-13 LCRACIF
+13 LYRACIF

-26 AIGCEEDKEPAL
+26 AIGCEEDKEPTL

-60 TVTPHEGSSAE
+60 TVTSHEGSSAE

-80 SASLANPQEI
+80 SASLANAQEV
-90 EATPGEGNNYTATL
+90 EAVQGEGSNYTATL

-307 AKRFSA
+307 AKRFST

-392 NPDVNGAKL
+392 NPDVNGTKL
-401 KDASTDAKLVTATLT
+401 KDASTDAKQVTATLT

-526 ACAYA
+526 ARAYA

-588 FVLSV
+588 FVLSI

-652 STTPGVGELKCVKS
+652 STTPSLGELKCVKA
-666 ETYSLQIEFPVTNN
+666 EAHSLQLEFPVTNN
-680 GGAELTKYGVR
+680 GGATLTEYGVMLD
-691 WWGNGSAEQE
+691 NTQD
-701 VVGKLTG
+701 VKGKLDG
-708 NTVTAT
+708 NKVTLTLTSLKENTSYTVR
-714 ISGLQANT
+714 G
-722 YYSCYGFAANKN
+722 YAANKN
-734 GEVSTYS
+734 GKVWT
-741 NTFATAKL
+741 NTEYFNTAKL
-749 PPTGD
+749 PPSGG

-759 GDDDGMKKPDVGY
+759 GDNDGMKKPNVGY
-772 VSVSEVYATSAW
+772 TTVYDIGATSAW
-784 VSASIYDDG
+784 VGANVNDDG

-824 GKNSMRTKLTNLKGN
+824 GKNSMRTKLTNLKGK
-839 TTYRVRAYA
+839 TRYRVRAYA
-848 INAKGVGYSNQQWFT
+848 INAKGVGYGGQQWFT

-874 GDNPTPGTE
+874 GDNPTPGVD
-883 E
+883 

>member
-1 MVKHYESKRADA
+1 MVKHYESKRTDA

-26 AIGCEEDKEPAL
+26 AIGCEEDKEPTL

-80 SASLANPQEI
+80 SASLANAQEV
-90 EATPGEGNNYTATL
+90 EAVQGEGSNYTATL

-392 NPDVNGAKL
+392 NPDVNGTKL

-526 ACAYA
+526 ARAYA

-627 YNIRAYAINKVGA
+627 YNIRAYAINKVGT

-652 STTPGVGELKCVKS
+652 STTPSLGELKCVKA
-666 ETYSLQIEFPVTNN
+666 EAHSLQLEFPVTNN
-680 GGAELTKYGVR
+680 GGATLTEYGVMLD
-691 WWGNGSAEQE
+691 NTQD
-701 VVGKLTG
+701 VKGKLDG
-708 NTVTAT
+708 NKVTLTLTSLKENTSYTVR
-714 ISGLQANT
+714 G
-722 YYSCYGFAANKN
+722 YAANKN
-734 GEVSTYS
+734 GKVWT
-741 NTFATAKL
+741 NTEYFNTAKL
-749 PPTGD
+749 PPSGG

-759 GDDDGMKKPDVGY
+759 GDNDGMKKPNVGY
-772 VSVSEVYATSAW
+772 TTVYDIGATSAW
-784 VSASIYDDG
+784 VGANVNDDG

-813 VDNATKIVMPL
+813 VDNATKIKMPVG
-824 GKNSMRTKLTNLKGN
+824 GKVMRTKISGLKG
-839 TTYRVRAYA
+839 TTRYRVRAYA
-848 INAKGVGYSNQQWFT
+848 INAKGVGYGGQQWFT

-874 GDNPTPGTE
+874 GDNPTPGVD
-883 E
+883 

>member
-26 AIGCEEDKEPAL
+26 AIGCEEDKEPTL

-80 SASLANPQEI
+80 SASLANAQEV
-90 EATPGEGNNYTATL
+90 EAVQGEGSNYTATL

-307 AKRFSA
+307 AKRFTA

-324 YVRAYAKNEK
+324 YVRAYAKNVK
-334 GTGYSATV
+334 GTGYSATL

-392 NPDVNGAKL
+392 NPDVNGTKL

-526 ACAYA
+526 ARAYA

-652 STTPGVGELKCVKS
+652 STTPSLGELKCVKA
-666 ETYSLQIEFPVTNN
+666 EAHSLQLEFPVTNN
-680 GGAELTKYGVR
+680 GGATLTEYGVMLD
-691 WWGNGSAEQE
+691 NTQD
-701 VVGKLTG
+701 VKGKLDG
-708 NTVTAT
+708 NKVTLTLTSLKENTSYTVR
-714 ISGLQANT
+714 G
-722 YYSCYGFAANKN
+722 YAANKN
-734 GEVSTYS
+734 GKVWT
-741 NTFATAKL
+741 NTEYFNTAKL
-749 PPTGD
+749 PPSGG

-759 GDDDGMKKPDVGY
+759 GDNDGMKKPSVGY
-772 VSVSEVYATSAW
+772 TSVSEIYATSAW
-784 VSASIYDDG
+784 VSASINDDG

-824 GKNSMRTKLTNLKGN
+824 GKNSMRTKLTNLKGK
-839 TTYRVRAYA
+839 TRYRVRAYA
-848 INAKGVGYSNQQWFT
+848 INAKGVGYGGQQWFT

-874 GDNPTPGTE
+874 GDNPTPGVD
-883 E
+883 

>member
-1 MVKHYESKRADA
+1 MVKHYESKRTDA

-26 AIGCEEDKEPAL
+26 AIGCEEDKEPTL

-80 SASLANPQEI
+80 SASLANAQEV
-90 EATPGEGNNYTATL
+90 EAVQGEGSNYTATL

-324 YVRAYAKNEK
+324 YVRAYAKNKK

-392 NPDVNGAKL
+392 NPDVNGTKL
-401 KDASTDAKLVTATLT
+401 KDASTDVKLVTATLT

-526 ACAYA
+526 ARAYA

-627 YNIRAYAINKVGA
+627 YNIRAYAINKVGT

-652 STTPGVGELKCVKS
+652 STTPSLGELKCVKA
-666 ETYSLQIEFPVTNN
+666 EAHSLQLEFPVTNN
-680 GGAELTKYGVR
+680 GGATLTEYGVMLD
-691 WWGNGSAEQE
+691 NTQD
-701 VVGKLTG
+701 VKGKLDG
-708 NTVTAT
+708 NKVTLTLTSLKENTSYTVR
-714 ISGLQANT
+714 G
-722 YYSCYGFAANKN
+722 YAANKN
-734 GEVSTYS
+734 GKVWT
-741 NTFATAKL
+741 NTEYFNTAKL
-749 PPTGD
+749 PPSGG

-759 GDDDGMKKPDVGY
+759 GDNDGMKKPNVGY
-772 VSVSEVYATSAW
+772 TTVYDIGATSAW
-784 VSASIYDDG
+784 VGANVNDDG

-813 VDNATKIVMPL
+813 VDNATKIKMPVG
-824 GKNSMRTKLTNLKGN
+824 GKVMRTKISGLKG
-839 TTYRVRAYA
+839 TTRYRVRAYA
-848 INAKGVGYSNQQWFT
+848 INAKGVGYGGQQWFT

-874 GDNPTPGTE
+874 GDNPTPGVD
-883 E
+883 

>member
-1 MVKHYESKRADA
+1 MVKHYESKRTDA

-26 AIGCEEDKEPAL
+26 AIGCEEDKEPTL

-80 SASLANPQEI
+80 SASLANAQEV
-90 EATPGEGNNYTATL
+90 EAVQGEGSNYTATL

-392 NPDVNGAKL
+392 NPDVNGTKL
-401 KDASTDAKLVTATLT
+401 KDASTDAKLVTVTLT

-526 ACAYA
+526 ARAYA

-652 STTPGVGELKCVKS
+652 STTPSLGELKCVKA
-666 ETYSLQIEFPVTNN
+666 EAHSLQLEFPVTNN
-680 GGAELTKYGVR
+680 GGATLTEYGVMLD
-691 WWGNGSAEQE
+691 NTQD
-701 VVGKLTG
+701 VKGKLDG
-708 NTVTAT
+708 NKVTLTLTSLKENTSYTVR
-714 ISGLQANT
+714 G
-722 YYSCYGFAANKN
+722 YAANKN
-734 GEVSTYS
+734 GKVWT
-741 NTFATAKL
+741 NTEYFNTAKL
-749 PPTGD
+749 PPSGG

-759 GDDDGMKKPDVGY
+759 GDNDGMKKPNVGY
-772 VSVSEVYATSAW
+772 TTVYDIGATSAW
-784 VSASIYDDG
+784 VGANVNDDG

-813 VDNATKIVMPL
+813 VDNATKIKMPVG
-824 GKNSMRTKLTNLKGN
+824 GKVMRTKISGLKG
-839 TTYRVRAYA
+839 TTRYRVRAYA
-848 INAKGVGYSNQQWFT
+848 INAKGVGYGGQQWFT

-874 GDNPTPGTE
+874 GDNPTPGVD
-883 E
+883 

>member
-1 MVKHYESKRADA
+1 MVKHYESKRTDA

-26 AIGCEEDKEPAL
+26 AIGCEEDKEPTL

-80 SASLANPQEI
+80 SASLANAQEV
-90 EATPGEGNNYTATL
+90 EAVQGEGSNYTATL

-392 NPDVNGAKL
+392 NPDVNSTKL

-526 ACAYA
+526 ARAYA

-588 FVLSV
+588 FVLAV

-606 VSTATTEEFT
+606 VSTVTTEEFT

-652 STTPGVGELKCVKS
+652 STTPSLGELKCVKA
-666 ETYSLQIEFPVTNN
+666 EAHSLQLEFPVTNN
-680 GGAELTKYGVR
+680 GGATLTEYGVMLD
-691 WWGNGSAEQE
+691 NTQD
-701 VVGKLTG
+701 VKGKLDG
-708 NTVTAT
+708 NKVTLT
-714 ISGLQANT
+714 LTSLKENT
-722 YYSCYGFAANKN
+722 SYIVRGYAANKN
-734 GEVSTYS
+734 GKVWT
-741 NTFATAKL
+741 NTEYFNTAKL
-749 PPTGD
+749 PPSGG

-759 GDDDGMKKPDVGY
+759 GDNDGIKKPNVGY
-772 VSVSEVYATSAW
+772 TSVSEIYATSAW
-784 VSASIYDDG
+784 VSASINDDG

-824 GKNSMRTKLTNLKGN
+824 GKNSMRTKLTNLKGK
-839 TTYRVRAYA
+839 TRYRVRAYA
-848 INAKGVGYSNQQWFT
+848 INAKGVGYGGQQWFT

-874 GDNPTPGTE
+874 GDNPTPGVD
-883 E
+883 

>member
-1 MVKHYESKRADA
+1 MVKHYESKRTDA

-60 TVTPHEGSSAE
+60 TVTPHEGSSAD

-136 AATRPAVSVVTT
+136 AATRPAISVVTT

-183 GPDLNINDDETI
+183 GPDLNINNDETI

-252 LGDVPVSAAAYTAV
+252 LGDVPVDAAAYTAV

-299 SVKLDGAS
+299 SVKLDGAD

-313 TIEGLMANTRY
+313 NIEGLMANTRY

-392 NPDVNGAKL
+392 NPDVNGTKL

-515 LSNLKGGTTYF
+515 LSNLKGGTTYY
-526 ACAYA
+526 ARAYA

-567 AQASAFLSDI
+567 AQASAFLSNI

-627 YNIRAYAINKVGA
+627 YNIRAYAINKVGT

-652 STTPGVGELKCVKS
+652 STTPSLGELKCVKA
-666 ETYSLQIEFPVTNN
+666 EAHSLQLEFPVTNN
-680 GGAELTKYGVR
+680 GGATLTEYGVMLD
-691 WWGNGSAEQE
+691 NTQD
-701 VVGKLTG
+701 VKGKLDG
-708 NTVTAT
+708 NRVTLTLTSLKENTSYTVR
-714 ISGLQANT
+714 G
-722 YYSCYGFAANKN
+722 YAANKN
-734 GEVSTYS
+734 GKVWT
-741 NTFATAKL
+741 NTEYFNTAKL
-749 PPTGD
+749 PPSGG

-759 GDDDGMKKPDVGY
+759 GDNDGMKKPNVGY
-772 VSVSEVYATSAW
+772 TTVYDIGATSAW
-784 VSASIYDDG
+784 VGANINDDG

-813 VDNATKIVMPL
+813 VDNATKIKMPVG
-824 GKNSMRTKLTNLKGN
+824 GKVMRTKISGLKG
-839 TTYRVRAYA
+839 TTRYRVRAYA
-848 INAKGVGYSNQQWFT
+848 INAKGVGYGGQQWFT

-874 GDNPTPGTE
+874 GDNPTPGVD
-883 E
+883 

>member
-1 MVKHYESKRADA
+1 
-13 LCRACIF
+13 
-20 LFLLLF
+20 
-26 AIGCEEDKEPAL
+26 
-38 YMPTLATNTA
+38 
-48 TGQSRFGATIQG
+48 
-60 TVTPHEGSSAE
+60 
-71 YTVGFLYST
+71 
-80 SASLANPQEI
+80 
-90 EATPGEGNNYTATL
+90 
-104 QGLQPGQTYYY
+104 
-115 CIFARSGDAMVK
+115 MVK

-148 ADITEESVQLQAE
+148 ADITEESVKLQAE

-171 IRGFVYAPYIEN
+171 IRGFVYALYIEN

-236 TTASKIP
+236 TSASKIP

-299 SVKLDGAS
+299 SVKLDGAD

-324 YVRAYAKNEK
+324 YLRAYAKNEK
-334 GTGYSATV
+334 GTGYSSTV

-357 MVTAFTAS
+357 MVTAFTSS
-365 TATISAQMTT
+365 TATISAQMTS
-375 TEKTKVLEKGV
+375 TEKTVIQEKGV
-386 CYGTAL
+386 CYGTAM
-392 NPDVNGAKL
+392 NPDVNGTKVKDEGTDTKL
-401 KDASTDAKLVTATLT
+401 LTATLT
-416 GLKEGQVYHARA
+416 GLTEGQVYHARA

-463 ETGVKIRSSV
+463 ETGVKVRASV

-495 TLEKGTKVVAT
+495 TLENGTKAVAT
-506 GEGNDISVT
+506 GEDNDISVT
-515 LSNLKGGTTYF
+515 LSNLTGGTTYF
-526 ACAYA
+526 ARAYA

-652 STTPGVGELKCVKS
+652 STTPSLGELKCVKA
-666 ETYSLQIEFPVTNN
+666 EAHSLQLEFPVTNN
-680 GGAELTKYGVR
+680 GGATLTEYGVMLD
-691 WWGNGSAEQE
+691 NTQD
-701 VVGKLTG
+701 VKGKLDG
-708 NTVTAT
+708 NKVTLTLTSLKENTSYTVR
-714 ISGLQANT
+714 G
-722 YYSCYGFAANKN
+722 YAANKN
-734 GEVSTYS
+734 GKVWT
-741 NTFATAKL
+741 NTEYFNTAKL
-749 PPTGD
+749 PPSGG

-759 GDDDGMKKPDVGY
+759 GDDDGMKKPSVGY
-772 VSVSEVYATSAW
+772 TSVSEIYATSAW
-784 VSASIYDDG
+784 VSASINDDG

-824 GKNSMRTKLTNLKGN
+824 GKNSMRTKLTNLKGK
-839 TTYRVRAYA
+839 TRYRVRAYA
-848 INAKGVGYSNQQWFT
+848 INAKGVGYGGQQWFT

-874 GDNPTPGTE
+874 GDNPTPGVD
-883 E
+883 

>member
-1 MVKHYESKRADA
+1 MVKHYESKRTDA

-26 AIGCEEDKEPAL
+26 AIGCEEDKEPTL

-80 SASLANPQEI
+80 SASLANAQEV
-90 EATPGEGNNYTATL
+90 EAVQGEGSNYTATL

-299 SVKLDGAS
+299 SVKLDGVD

-392 NPDVNGAKL
+392 NPDVNGTKL

-526 ACAYA
+526 ARAYA

-652 STTPGVGELKCVKS
+652 STTPSLGELKCVKA
-666 ETYSLQIEFPVTNN
+666 EAHSLQLEFPVTNN
-680 GGAELTKYGVR
+680 GGATLTEYGVMLD
-691 WWGNGSAEQE
+691 NTQD
-701 VVGKLTG
+701 VKGKLDG
-708 NTVTAT
+708 NKVTLTLTSLKENTSYTVR
-714 ISGLQANT
+714 G
-722 YYSCYGFAANKN
+722 YAANKN
-734 GEVSTYS
+734 GKVWT
-741 NTFATAKL
+741 NTEYFNTAKL
-749 PPTGD
+749 PPSGG

-759 GDDDGMKKPDVGY
+759 GDNDGIKKPNVGY
-772 VSVSEVYATSAW
+772 TSVSEIYATSAW
-784 VSASIYDDG
+784 VSASINDDG

-824 GKNSMRTKLTNLKGN
+824 GKNSMRTKLTNLKGK
-839 TTYRVRAYA
+839 TRYRVRAYA
-848 INAKGVGYSNQQWFT
+848 INAKGVGYGGQQWFT

-874 GDNPTPGTE
+874 GDNPTPGVD
-883 E
+883 

>member
-1 MVKHYESKRADA
+1 MVKHYEPKRTDA

-80 SASLANPQEI
+80 SASLANAQEV
-90 EATPGEGNNYTATL
+90 EAVQGEGSNYTATL

-148 ADITEESVQLQAE
+148 ADITEESVKLQAE

-171 IRGFVYAPYIEN
+171 IRGFVYALYIEN

-299 SVKLDGAS
+299 SVKLDGAD

-324 YVRAYAKNEK
+324 YLRAYAKNEK
-334 GTGYSATV
+334 GTGYSSTV

-357 MVTAFTAS
+357 MVTAFTSS
-365 TATISAQMTT
+365 TATISAQMTS
-375 TEKTKVLEKGV
+375 TEKTKILEKGV
-386 CYGTAL
+386 CYGTAV
-392 NPDVNGAKL
+392 NPDVNGTKVKDEGTDTKL
-401 KDASTDAKLVTATLT
+401 LTATLT
-416 GLKEGQVYHARA
+416 GLTEGQVYHARA

-463 ETGVKIRSSV
+463 ETGVKVRASV

-526 ACAYA
+526 ARAYA

-652 STTPGVGELKCVKS
+652 STTPSLGELKCVKA
-666 ETYSLQIEFPVTNN
+666 EAHSLQLEFPVTNN
-680 GGAELTKYGVR
+680 GGATLTEYGVMLD
-691 WWGNGSAEQE
+691 NTQD
-701 VVGKLTG
+701 VKGKLDG
-708 NTVTAT
+708 NKVTLTLTSLKENTSYTVR
-714 ISGLQANT
+714 G
-722 YYSCYGFAANKN
+722 YAANKN
-734 GEVSTYS
+734 GKVWT
-741 NTFATAKL
+741 NTEYFNTAKL
-749 PPTGD
+749 PPSGG

-759 GDDDGMKKPDVGY
+759 GDDDGMKKPSVGY
-772 VSVSEVYATSAW
+772 TSVSEIYATSAW
-784 VSASIYDDG
+784 VSASINDDG

-824 GKNSMRTKLTNLKGN
+824 GKNSMRTKLTNLKGK
-839 TTYRVRAYA
+839 TRYRVRAYA
-848 INAKGVGYSNQQWFT
+848 INAKGVGYGGQQWFT

-874 GDNPTPGTE
+874 GDNPTPGVD
-883 E
+883 

>member
-1 MVKHYESKRADA
+1 MVKHYEPKRTDA

-171 IRGFVYAPYIEN
+171 IRGFVYALYIEN

-252 LGDVPVSAAAYTAV
+252 LGDVPVDAAAYTAV

-324 YVRAYAKNEK
+324 YLRAYAKNEK
-334 GTGYSATV
+334 GTGYSSTV

-357 MVTAFTAS
+357 MVTAFTSS
-365 TATISAQMTT
+365 TATISAQMTS
-375 TEKTKVLEKGV
+375 TEKTKILEKGV
-386 CYGTAL
+386 CYGTAM
-392 NPDVNGAKL
+392 NPDVNGPKVKDEGTDTKL
-401 KDASTDAKLVTATLT
+401 LTATLT
-416 GLKEGQVYHARA
+416 GLTEGQVYHARA

-463 ETGVKIRSSV
+463 ETGVKVRASV

-526 ACAYA
+526 ARAYA

-652 STTPGVGELKCVKS
+652 STTPSLGELKCVKA
-666 ETYSLQIEFPVTNN
+666 EAHSLQLEFPVTNN
-680 GGAELTKYGVR
+680 GGATLTEYGVMLD
-691 WWGNGSAEQE
+691 NTQD
-701 VVGKLTG
+701 VKGKLDG
-708 NTVTAT
+708 NKVTLTLTSLKENTSYTVR
-714 ISGLQANT
+714 G
-722 YYSCYGFAANKN
+722 YAANKN
-734 GEVSTYS
+734 GKVWT
-741 NTFATAKL
+741 NTEYFNTAKL
-749 PPTGD
+749 PPSGG

-759 GDDDGMKKPDVGY
+759 GDDDGMKKPSVGY
-772 VSVSEVYATSAW
+772 TSVSEIYATSAW
-784 VSASIYDDG
+784 VSASINDDG

-824 GKNSMRTKLTNLKGN
+824 GKNSMRTKLTNLKGK
-839 TTYRVRAYA
+839 TRYRVRAYA
-848 INAKGVGYSNQQWFT
+848 INAKGVGYGGQQWFT

-874 GDNPTPGTE
+874 GDNPTPGVD
-883 E
+883 

>member
-1 MVKHYESKRADA
+1 MVKHYESKRTDA

-26 AIGCEEDKEPAL
+26 AIGCEEDKEPTL

-80 SASLANPQEI
+80 SASLANAQEV
-90 EATPGEGNNYTATL
+90 EAVQGEGSNYTATL

-392 NPDVNGAKL
+392 NPDVNGTKL

-526 ACAYA
+526 ARAYA

-588 FVLSV
+588 FVLSI

-652 STTPGVGELKCVKS
+652 STTPSLGELKCVKA
-666 ETYSLQIEFPVTNN
+666 EAHSLQLEFPVTNN
-680 GGAELTKYGVR
+680 GGATLTEYGVMLD
-691 WWGNGSAEQE
+691 NTQD
-701 VVGKLTG
+701 VKGKLDG
-708 NTVTAT
+708 NKVTLTLTSLKENTSYTVR
-714 ISGLQANT
+714 G
-722 YYSCYGFAANKN
+722 YAANKN
-734 GEVSTYS
+734 GKVWT
-741 NTFATAKL
+741 NTEYFNTAKL
-749 PPTGD
+749 PPSGG

-759 GDDDGMKKPDVGY
+759 GDNDGMKKPNVGY
-772 VSVSEVYATSAW
+772 TTVYDIGATSAW
-784 VSASIYDDG
+784 VGANVNDDG

-813 VDNATKIVMPL
+813 VDNATKIKMPVG
-824 GKNSMRTKLTNLKGN
+824 GKVMRTKISGLKG
-839 TTYRVRAYA
+839 TTRYRVRAYA
-848 INAKGVGYSNQQWFT
+848 INAKGVGYGGQQWFT

-874 GDNPTPGTE
+874 GDNPTPGVD
-883 E
+883 

>member
-1 MVKHYESKRADA
+1 MVKHYESKRATA
-13 LCRACIF
+13 AGRACIF

-60 TVTPHEGSSAE
+60 TVTPHEGSSAD

-115 CIFARSGDAMVK
+115 CIFVRSGDAMVK

-148 ADITEESVQLQAE
+148 ADITEESVKLQAE

-171 IRGFVYAPYIEN
+171 IRGFVYALYIEN
-183 GPDLNINDDETI
+183 GPDLNINDDETV

-201 FTATLSG
+201 FTATLTG
-208 LKPNTTYSV
+208 LNPNTTYSV
-217 RAYATSGAGTGYGE
+217 RAYATSSAGTGYGE
-231 PVQFT
+231 PITFT
-236 TTASKIP
+236 TSASKIP

-299 SVKLDGAS
+299 SVKLDGAD

-324 YVRAYAKNEK
+324 YLRAYAKNEK
-334 GTGYSATV
+334 GTGYSSTV

-357 MVTAFTAS
+357 MVTAFTSS
-365 TATISAQMTT
+365 TATISAQMTS
-375 TEKTKVLEKGV
+375 TEKTKILEKGV
-386 CYGTAL
+386 CYGTAM
-392 NPDVNGAKL
+392 NPDVNGTKVKDEGTDTKL
-401 KDASTDAKLVTATLT
+401 LTATLT
-416 GLKEGQVYHARA
+416 GLTEGQVYHARA

-454 TTITVYDKT
+454 TGITVYDKT
-463 ETGVKIRSSV
+463 ETGVKVRASV

-487 YSSTEAEP
+487 YSNSVAEP
-495 TLEKGTKVVAT
+495 TLENGTKAVAT

-515 LSNLKGGTTYF
+515 LSDLTGGTTYY
-526 ACAYA
+526 ARAYA

-588 FVLSV
+588 FVLASGSV
-593 GSEPTVEGCDFKI
+593 PTIESTYRF
-606 VSTATTEEFT
+606 VSTETTEEFKV
-616 AKLTKLSYSTL
+616 KLTGLTYSTL
-627 YNIRAYAINKVGA
+627 FNIRAYAINKVGV
-640 GYSQMLQFETGH
+640 GYSQMVQFETGH
-652 STTPGVGELKCVKS
+652 STTPTLGELKCVKA

-691 WWGNGSAEQE
+691 WLEDDGTWQE
-701 VVGKLTG
+701 VAGKLTG

-714 ISGLQANT
+714 ISELQANT

-759 GDDDGMKKPDVGY
+759 GDDDGMKKPSVGY
-772 VSVSEVYATSAW
+772 TSVSEIYATSAW
-784 VSASIYDDG
+784 ISASINDDG

-798 EQGFLWAEGEGDELT
+798 EQGFLWAEGSDGDLT

>member
-1 MVKHYESKRADA
+1 MVKHYEPKRTDA

-80 SASLANPQEI
+80 SASLANAQEV
-90 EATPGEGNNYTATL
+90 EAVQGEGNNYTATL

-115 CIFARSGDAMVK
+115 CIFACSGDAMVK

-148 ADITEESVQLQAE
+148 ADITEESVLLQAE

-252 LGDVPVSAAAYTAV
+252 LGDVPVDAAAYTAV

-392 NPDVNGAKL
+392 NPDVNGTKL

-526 ACAYA
+526 ARAYA

-652 STTPGVGELKCVKS
+652 STTPSLGELKCVKA
-666 ETYSLQIEFPVTNN
+666 EAHSLQLEFPVTNN
-680 GGAELTKYGVR
+680 GGATLTEYGVMLD
-691 WWGNGSAEQE
+691 NTQD
-701 VVGKLTG
+701 VKGKLDG
-708 NTVTAT
+708 NKVTLTLTSLKENTSYTVR
-714 ISGLQANT
+714 G
-722 YYSCYGFAANKN
+722 YAANKN
-734 GEVSTYS
+734 GKVWT
-741 NTFATAKL
+741 NTEYFNTAKL
-749 PPTGD
+749 PPSGG

-759 GDDDGMKKPDVGY
+759 GDDDGMKKPSVGY
-772 VSVSEVYATSAW
+772 TSVSEIYATSAW
-784 VSASIYDDG
+784 VSASINDDG

-824 GKNSMRTKLTNLKGN
+824 GKNSMRTKLTNLKGK
-839 TTYRVRAYA
+839 TRYRVRAYA
-848 INAKGVGYSNQQWFT
+848 INAKGVGYGGQQWFT

-874 GDNPTPGTE
+874 GDNPTPGVD
-883 E
+883 

>member
-60 TVTPHEGSSAE
+60 TVTPHEGSSAD

-324 YVRAYAKNEK
+324 YLRAYAKNEK

-357 MVTAFTAS
+357 MVTAFTSS
-365 TATISAQMTT
+365 TATISAQMTS
-375 TEKTKVLEKGV
+375 TEKTVIQEKGV
-386 CYGTAL
+386 CYGTAM
-392 NPDVNGAKL
+392 NPDVNGTKVKDEGTDTKL
-401 KDASTDAKLVTATLT
+401 LTATLT
-416 GLKEGQVYHARA
+416 GLTEGQVYHARA

-526 ACAYA
+526 ARAYA

-652 STTPGVGELKCVKS
+652 STTPSLGELKCVKA
-666 ETYSLQIEFPVTNN
+666 EAHSLQLEFPVTNN
-680 GGAELTKYGVR
+680 GGATLTEYGVMLD
-691 WWGNGSAEQE
+691 NTQD
-701 VVGKLTG
+701 VKGKLDG
-708 NTVTAT
+708 NKVTLTLTSLKENTSYTVR
-714 ISGLQANT
+714 G
-722 YYSCYGFAANKN
+722 YAANKN
-734 GEVSTYS
+734 GKVWT
-741 NTFATAKL
+741 NTEYFNTAKL
-749 PPTGD
+749 PPSGG

-759 GDDDGMKKPDVGY
+759 GDDDGMKKPSVGY
-772 VSVSEVYATSAW
+772 TSVSEIYATSAW
-784 VSASIYDDG
+784 VSASINDDG

-824 GKNSMRTKLTNLKGN
+824 GKNSMRTKLTNLKGK
-839 TTYRVRAYA
+839 TRYRVRAYA
-848 INAKGVGYSNQQWFT
+848 INAKGVGYGGQQWFT

-874 GDNPTPGTE
+874 GDNPTPGVD
-883 E
+883 

>member
-1 MVKHYESKRADA
+1 MVKHYESKRTDA

-26 AIGCEEDKEPAL
+26 AIGCEEDKEPTL

-80 SASLANPQEI
+80 SASLANAQEV
-90 EATPGEGNNYTATL
+90 EAVQGEGSNYTATL

-324 YVRAYAKNEK
+324 YVRAYAKNVK
-334 GTGYSATV
+334 GTGYSATL

-392 NPDVNGAKL
+392 NPDVNGTKL

-526 ACAYA
+526 ARAYA

-652 STTPGVGELKCVKS
+652 STTPSLGELKCVKA
-666 ETYSLQIEFPVTNN
+666 EAHSLQLEFPVTNN
-680 GGAELTKYGVR
+680 GGATLTEYGVMLD
-691 WWGNGSAEQE
+691 NTQD
-701 VVGKLTG
+701 VKGKLDG
-708 NTVTAT
+708 NKVTLT
-714 ISGLQANT
+714 LTSLKENT
-722 YYSCYGFAANKN
+722 SYAVRGYAANKN
-734 GEVSTYS
+734 GKVWT
-741 NTFATAKL
+741 NTEYFNTAKL
-749 PPTGD
+749 PPSGG

-759 GDDDGMKKPDVGY
+759 GDNDGMKKPNVGY
-772 VSVSEVYATSAW
+772 TSVSEIYATSAW
-784 VSASIYDDG
+784 VSASINDDG

-824 GKNSMRTKLTNLKGN
+824 GKNSMRTKLTNLKGK
-839 TTYRVRAYA
+839 TRYRVRAYA
-848 INAKGVGYSNQQWFT
+848 INAKGVGYGGQQWFT

-874 GDNPTPGTE
+874 GDNPTPGVD
-883 E
+883 

>member
-1 MVKHYESKRADA
+1 MVKHYEPKRADA

-357 MVTAFTAS
+357 MVTAFTSS
-365 TATISAQMTT
+365 TATISAQMTS
-375 TEKTKVLEKGV
+375 TEKTKILEKGV
-386 CYGTAL
+386 CYGTAM
-392 NPDVNGAKL
+392 NPDVNGTKVKDEGTDTKL
-401 KDASTDAKLVTATLT
+401 LTATLT
-416 GLKEGQVYHARA
+416 GLTEGQVYHARA

-463 ETGVKIRSSV
+463 ETGVKVRASV

-495 TLEKGTKVVAT
+495 TLENGTKAVAT

-526 ACAYA
+526 ARAYA

-539 GVVGEFATAQH
+539 GVVGEFVTAQH

-652 STTPGVGELKCVKS
+652 STTPSLGELKCVKA
-666 ETYSLQIEFPVTNN
+666 EAHSLQLEFPVTNN
-680 GGAELTKYGVR
+680 GGATLTEYGVMLD
-691 WWGNGSAEQE
+691 NTQD
-701 VVGKLTG
+701 VKGKLDG
-708 NTVTAT
+708 NKVTLTLTSLKENTSYTVR
-714 ISGLQANT
+714 G
-722 YYSCYGFAANKN
+722 YAANKN
-734 GEVSTYS
+734 GKVWT
-741 NTFATAKL
+741 NTEYFNTAKL
-749 PPTGD
+749 PPSGG

-759 GDDDGMKKPDVGY
+759 GDDDGMKKPSVGY
-772 VSVSEVYATSAW
+772 TSVSEIYATSAW
-784 VSASIYDDG
+784 VSASINDDG

-813 VDNATKIVMPL
+813 VDNATKIVMSL
-824 GKNSMRTKLTNLKGN
+824 GKNSMRTKLTNLKGK
-839 TTYRVRAYA
+839 TRYRVRAYA
-848 INAKGVGYSNQQWFT
+848 INAKGVGYGGQQWFT

-874 GDNPTPGTE
+874 GDNPTPGVD
-883 E
+883 